1 MGERRNCRIPTR
13 RPRAFAIVAHSN
25 LPFVVQGKRRRDFD
39 GSTSARISL
48 AADHRN
54 GDPVTRPARG
64 VEHAGIAFVPGRS
77 TQPQGQ
83 LQAMAG
89 LQGKG
94 AGGSPVSGAL
104 IAAGLLLYA
113 IAAPRLRQRPAA
125 SGVTARR
132 GRPADQP
139 SDVPDIGWWGI
150 LKRVWNNIGEHNVSI
165 MAAGVGFY
173 ALLSIFPGLTALISL
188 YGLIANPSD
197 VERLLA
203 SQGLLPPEAVDLL
216 VKQTSAL
223 VEKGM
228 GKLSLGLIISL
239 TVALWSTNY
248 AISTLMTAL
257 NAAYGE
263 REKRNYVVAIAT
275 SLALTSGLVLF
286 AVLALLLVAVLP
298 AVIGILPV
306 PPAWRTTIALVRWPL
321 LVVIVMAALAAMY
334 RFAPSRTEAR
344 WRWVSGGAV
353 IATVAWIVVSLG
365 FSIYV
370 ERFSTYDRTYGS
382 LGAVVVLLMW
392 FYLSAFVV
400 LLGAELDAEME
411 RRSAASRHAP

>member
-1 MGERRNCRIPTR
+1 
-13 RPRAFAIVAHSN
+13 
-25 LPFVVQGKRRRDFD
+25 
-39 GSTSARISL
+39 
-48 AADHRN
+48 
-54 GDPVTRPARG
+54 
-64 VEHAGIAFVPGRS
+64 
-77 TQPQGQ
+77 
-83 LQAMAG
+83 MAG
-89 LQGKG
+89 LPGKD

-113 IAAPRLRQRPAA
+113 IAAPRLHRRLPASA
-125 SGVTARR
+125 AVVQR
-132 GRPADQP
+132 GRFPARP
-139 SDVPDIGWWGI
+139 SDVPDISWWGV
-150 LKRVWNNIGEHNVSI
+150 LKNVWNNIGEHNVSI

-203 SQGLLPPEAVDLL
+203 SQQLLPPEAVALL

-223 VEKGM
+223 VDQGAR
-228 GKLSLGLIISL
+228 KLSFGLVVSL
-239 TVALWSTNY
+239 LFALWSTNY

-263 REKRNYVVAIAT
+263 REKRSYLVTIAL

-286 AVLALLLVAVLP
+286 AIFALLLVAVLP
-298 AVIGILPV
+298 AVIHLLPI
-306 PPAWRTTIALVRWPL
+306 AGEWRMSVALTRWPL
-321 LVVIVMAALAAMY
+321 LAVIVMAALAAMY

-353 IATVAWIVVSLG
+353 IATLAWIVVSLG

-411 RRSAASRHAP
+411 RRTSSPAP